1 MVAENG
7 LKGKDISLHI
17 IEVKEMNDEM
27 NLKQKISQDCD
38 VIFCLDRE
46 FL

>member
-1 MVAENG
+1 
-7 LKGKDISLHI
+7 
-17 IEVKEMNDEM
+17 MNDEM

-46 FL
+46 FLWN